1 MKYESKISFLW
12 DEDYLMSLGHIF
24 KDGGEAT
31 DFIQDTTI
39 DMIKKAIETNYIHN
53 IVKVQIIDELK

>member
-1 MKYESKISFLW
+1 
-12 DEDYLMSLGHIF
+12 MSLGHIF

-39 DMIKKAIETNYIHN
+39 EMIKKAIETDYIHKL
-53 IVKVQIIDELK
+53 IKVQLIDEMK